1 VDGERAWKWS
11 WINLSYRGICLEE
24 TTKNLIRDD
33 SRCPG
38 RDSER
43 VHSEC
48 QSHALPFKIT
58 FTIGGF
64 KTHTHTHTHTHTRVA
79 DSV

>member
-1 VDGERAWKWS
+1 MDGERAWKWS
-11 WINLSYRGICLEE
+11 WINLSYRRICLNELEE

-38 RDSER
+38 RNSKR
-43 VHSEC
+43 VHPEC

-64 KTHTHTHTHTHTRVA
+64 KTHTRTRVA
-79 DSV
+79 DRV